1 MKPTPLPAK
10 TKLALGIADP
20 KCERLPKTGLAK
32 KRTFNGS
39 SKLRDGQRGSRRLCS
54 VWIGWGRLKK
64 RLAFTPKRKS
74 KNWRNG
80 NFGSIIRSSPSQ
92 KTNDA
97 DENHRPHRYSIG
109 GPRGQT
115 GDLGFNTSRRDG
127 AFRCQRR
134 FPEDRGPLVV
144 TSGLKSSR

>member
-1 MKPTPLPAK
+1 MRRISQRLR
-10 TKLALGIADP
+10 LLVFSYSFSIVSP
-20 KCERLPKTGLAK
+20 KGSKE
-32 KRTFNGS
+32 KRGS

-54 VWIGWGRLKK
+54 VWIGRGRLKK

-80 NFGSIIRSSPSQ
+80 NFGSIVRSSPSQ

-97 DENHRPHRYSIG
+97 DENHCPHRYPIG
-109 GPRGQT
+109 GPRGQS

-134 FPEDRGPLVV
+134 FPKDRGPLVV
-144 TSGLKSSR
+144 ASGLKSSR